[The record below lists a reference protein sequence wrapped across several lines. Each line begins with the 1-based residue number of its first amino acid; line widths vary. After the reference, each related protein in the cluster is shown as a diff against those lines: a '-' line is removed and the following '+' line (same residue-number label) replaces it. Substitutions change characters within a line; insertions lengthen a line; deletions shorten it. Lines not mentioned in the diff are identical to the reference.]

1 MLKQAYKQ
9 QKTGDV
15 TSSSKTRW
23 RRRGQCGGGRGCWA
37 GWGRLIG
44 IVGFMGYFGIEL
56 SHVTALLSS
65 IIIGVGV
72 DFSIH
77 YISQYRRLA
86 RTVRSDKLISEVI
99 EDVGY
104 PIILDA
110 GSNMG
115 FGALLFSVFLPIQNI
130 GGLMVFAM
138 VSTSI
143 GTLTVL
149 AALSEL
155 LKHKLIEK
163 DDS

>member
-1 MLKQAYKQ
+1 
-9 QKTGDV
+9 
-15 TSSSKTRW
+15 
-23 RRRGQCGGGRGCWA
+23 
-37 GWGRLIG
+37 
-44 IVGFMGYFGIEL
+44 MGYFGIEL

-65 IIIGVGV
+65 IIIGVGG

-77 YISQYRRLA
+77 YISQFRRLS
-86 RTVRSDKLISEVI
+86 RTVESDKLSREVI
-99 EDVGY
+99 DDVGY

-155 LKHKLIEK
+155 LKHRLIEK
-163 DDS
+163 EDALR